1 MKFFSSLAAFC
12 LLSTVCV
19 QKSYSQPILS
29 TSNGAEIIITEIL
42 ADPDPV
48 VGLPEAEFVELYN
61 RSSAP
66 INLNG
71 WILFDGSSRQLPAIV
86 LLPDSFVIICSTTNS
101 SLLSAFGT
109 CAAVSSL
116 SLTNTGEKIALRNPL
131 GYPVDSV
138 TYSDSWYGSSFKKD
152 GGWSLERIDNF
163 FDCAIAS
170 NWAPSEALAGGT
182 PGLPNSIAGTITDDQ
197 PPLLIRA
204 WCPDS
209 SGVILVFNEP
219 LASDAVGN
227 LASFNC
233 PGLQIDSVFFTDQAL
248 NTIQVV
254 FPTPFA
260 GGTIYT
266 ITVNN
271 ITDCAGNS
279 IAANT
284 SERFG
289 IADSIREQ
297 MITFNEVLFN
307 PYENGYDFIE
317 LFHLGNQITDLQF
330 LDLLQIDP
338 ETGVV
343 ESSTKITDES
353 FLFFPGD
360 YMVITENPLA
370 VANQYQSSFPKYFLT
385 LNDMP
390 SMNIDEGHIRLMAYG
405 NLIDDFK
412 YDDKMHFELLT
423 DQKGISLEKINPSRS
438 SVDRNSWHSAS
449 PLTGGATPGLQNS
462 QFSKIGNSDMDV
474 SVHPE
479 IFSPDQDGYNDV
491 IQFSVAPGKS
501 GTLSTIKIFN
511 ERGQEIYETNGNE
524 LLASQS
530 VFSWDGIMK
539 NKERAPV
546 GIYVAL
552 VQLFRLDG
560 TVNYFKLP
568 FVLALKI

>member
-1 MKFFSSLAAFC
+1 MKFFTSLAAFS

-19 QKSYSQPILS
+19 LKSYSQPILS
-29 TSNGAEIIITEIL
+29 TSTGAEIIITEIL

-48 VGLPEAEFVELYN
+48 AGLPEAEFVELYN

-71 WILFDGSSRQLPAIV
+71 WILFDGSSRQLPALIV
-86 LLPDSFVIICSTTNS
+86 PPDSFVIVCATSNL
-101 SLLSAFGT
+101 SLLSPYGI

-116 SLTNTGEKIALRNPL
+116 SLTNSGEKIALRNPL
-131 GYPVDSV
+131 GFPVDSV

-152 GGWSLERIDNF
+152 GGWSLERIDNY

-170 NWAPSEALAGGT
+170 NWAPCEAIPGGT
-182 PGLPNSIAGTITDDQ
+182 PGQPNSIAGTITDDTSPQ
-197 PPLLIRA
+197 LIRA

-209 SGVILVFNEP
+209 ISAILVFDEP
-219 LASDAVGN
+219 LAVDAISNVASYSCQGLPINSLSFSD
-227 LASFNC
+227 
-233 PGLQIDSVFFTDQAL
+233 PAL
-248 NTIQVV
+248 TAIQVV
-254 FPTPFA
+254 FSTA
-260 GGTIYT
+260 MNTGTIYT
-266 ITVNN
+266 IEVTD

-279 IAANT
+279 IADNT

-289 IADSIREQ
+289 IADSIRDQ
-297 MITFNEVLFN
+297 TITFNEVLFN

-317 LFHLGNQITDLQF
+317 LFHLGNQIIDLQN
-330 LDLLQIDP
+330 LDLLQVDP
-338 ETGVV
+338 LTG
-343 ESSTKITDES
+343 EIKNNTKIIDES
-353 FLFFPGD
+353 YLFFPGD
-360 YMVITENPLA
+360 FLVITENPFA
-370 VANQYQSSFPKYFLT
+370 VSNQYHSSFPKYFLA

-390 SMNIDEGHIRLMAYG
+390 SMNIDVGQIRLMAYG

-423 DQKGISLEKINPSRS
+423 DQKGISLEKINPMRISG
-438 SVDRNSWHSAS
+438 DRNAWHSAS
-449 PLTGGATPGLQNS
+449 PQTGGATPGLQNS
-462 QFSKIGNSDMDV
+462 QFSEIGDSDMDV
-474 SVHPE
+474 SVYPE

-511 ERGQEIYETNGNE
+511 EHGQEIYETNGNE

-560 TVNYFKLP
+560 TVKYFKLP